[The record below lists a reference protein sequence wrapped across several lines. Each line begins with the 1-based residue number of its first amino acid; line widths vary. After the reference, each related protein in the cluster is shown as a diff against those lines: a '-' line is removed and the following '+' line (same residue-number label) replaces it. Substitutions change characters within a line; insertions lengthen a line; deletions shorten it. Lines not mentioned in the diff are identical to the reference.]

1 MARHLVYIFGTVESE
16 GQACLDAVHFMARE
30 YHADE
35 GFTVIEAGIVAQKNG
50 VDNPDAQIT
59 TKYDD
64 LHLSPDGRYYFNS
77 LSNFDDFGSGTQKLI
92 DLGFVFTE
100 EPFPEAWAQAEAEG
114 EV

>member
-1 MARHLVYIFGTVESE
+1 MARHLIYIFGTVRSE
-16 GQACLDAVHFMARE
+16 GQACLDMVHYMARG
-30 YHADE
+30 YHTE
-35 GFTVIEAGIVAQKNG
+35 RGFTVVEAGVVAQKNG

-77 LSNFDDFGSGTQKLI
+77 LSNDENLKDGTQQLR

-100 EPFPEAWAQAEAEG
+100 EPFPEEWAQAEIEG
-114 EV
+114 SE